1 MVLFTI
7 NMEGFFV
14 LTFIENGTV
23 LLKTYVNRMQN
34 FRESQKTFIQDILLY
49 MTLQVIKLFSEK
61 NVLSKT
67 KVKKKLG
74 VSRFSYAMR
83 HNDARGWG
91 IITNDVLKMRKAIEF
106 QSICPATAHLWRRSI
121 SRNSNRQVI

>member
-91 IITNDVLKMRKAIEF
+91 IIANDVLKMRKAIEF

>member
-1 MVLFTI
+1 M
-7 NMEGFFV
+7 

-34 FRESQKTFIQDILLY
+34 FLESQKTFIQDILLY

-67 KVKKKLG
+67 KVKKKLE

-83 HNDARGWG
+83 HNDARAGG
-91 IITNDVLKMRKAIEF
+91 GLLLMTF
-106 QSICPATAHLWRRSI
+106 
-121 SRNSNRQVI
+121 

>member
-91 IITNDVLKMRKAIEF
+91 IIANDVLKMRKVIEF